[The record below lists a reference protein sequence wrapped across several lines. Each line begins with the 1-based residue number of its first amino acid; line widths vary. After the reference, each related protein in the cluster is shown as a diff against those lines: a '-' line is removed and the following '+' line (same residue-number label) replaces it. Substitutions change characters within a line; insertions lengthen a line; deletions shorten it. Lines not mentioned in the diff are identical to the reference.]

1 DAVEQ
6 LAGVLP
12 NIDGQ
17 SLRRR
22 LRGEGKFGWVAREL
36 TPRQQEMVH
45 ELGLPGFDIMQ
56 EPHRVYPAGHTAS
69 QVLGFVDVDN
79 RGLAGIET
87 WIDRSPLSLK
97 VGDGKGDLAGQ
108 VVLSLDIGVQYA
120 LRSELED
127 AMRRYRAKAAAG
139 VVMDV
144 HSGEVLGIASLPD
157 YDPNRREQAI
167 DKNRMNRM
175 TSGVYE
181 LGSVFKVLTVAGA
194 LDSGAATLDKTYDAT
209 QPIQVS
215 SFTINDFHAK
225 KRVLTVPEVF
235 IYSSNIGS
243 AKMAMDMGAERHKA
257 FLARMGLLKPIRT
270 EIGETASPI
279 VPQNWRSLNS
289 MTTAFGHG
297 VSVTPLQ
304 FTAAAAA
311 LVNGGFMVEPTFLK
325 RSRGEARLRAER
337 VVSQRTSDQVRY
349 LMRLNVTNGS
359 GRRAEA
365 EGYRVGGKTGTAE
378 KVVNGRYSKS
388 ARLNSF
394 LATFPVD
401 APEYVVFVMLD
412 EPQAVEETGGEA
424 TAGLN
429 AAPTVRRIIERSA
442 PLLGVL
448 PENRR
453 KTVFDEPVTASY

>member
-1 DAVEQ
+1 MRELGVRQALVAAAFLCAFCIIGARLVLIGIWPDPDARSAYSGDLGTAVSRPDVTDRNGRALATDIQMGSLFANPDKVVNVDDAVEQ

-22 LRGEGKFGWVAREL
+22 LRGEGKFVWVAREL

-108 VVLSLDIGVQYA
+108 VALSLDIGVQYA

-194 LDSGAATLDKTYDAT
+194 
-209 QPIQVS
+209 
-215 SFTINDFHAK
+215 
-225 KRVLTVPEVF
+225 
-235 IYSSNIGS
+235 
-243 AKMAMDMGAERHKA
+243 
-257 FLARMGLLKPIRT
+257 
-270 EIGETASPI
+270 
-279 VPQNWRSLNS
+279 
-289 MTTAFGHG
+289 
-297 VSVTPLQ
+297 
-304 FTAAAAA
+304 
-311 LVNGGFMVEPTFLK
+311 
-325 RSRGEARLRAER
+325 
-337 VVSQRTSDQVRY
+337 
-349 LMRLNVTNGS
+349 
-359 GRRAEA
+359 
-365 EGYRVGGKTGTAE
+365 
-378 KVVNGRYSKS
+378 
-388 ARLNSF
+388 
-394 LATFPVD
+394 
-401 APEYVVFVMLD
+401 
-412 EPQAVEETGGEA
+412 
-424 TAGLN
+424 
-429 AAPTVRRIIERSA
+429 
-442 PLLGVL
+442 
-448 PENRR
+448 
-453 KTVFDEPVTASY
+453 

>member
-1 DAVEQ
+1 
-6 LAGVLP
+6 
-12 NIDGQ
+12 
-17 SLRRR
+17 
-22 LRGEGKFGWVAREL
+22 
-36 TPRQQEMVH
+36 
-45 ELGLPGFDIMQ
+45 
-56 EPHRVYPAGHTAS
+56 
-69 QVLGFVDVDN
+69 
-79 RGLAGIET
+79 
-87 WIDRSPLSLK
+87 
-97 VGDGKGDLAGQ
+97 
-108 VVLSLDIGVQYA
+108 
-120 LRSELED
+120 ELED